1 MRRLLALL
9 LAALA
14 LVVSVAPSQ
23 AQDLEKDLDTV
34 RSEIDQLADNVDAM
48 AVRRSALARDVV
60 ATRGTLDA
68 LIADLNA
75 VKADYDVVLG
85 DVRHKQIQLQGLRNQ
100 IRDLKAALAETRT
113 GIEITTAQAR
123 DLVRDRYMV
132 AGDGGTALAFL
143 VDDMED
149 VTIGAEYL
157 GRVSAGNEH
166 VMVELAA
173 LEQQAERQSV
183 LVAGRERAASDEA
196 ALLSVLEDEL
206 ADQYEELAE
215 KEEAVEAELVNQQR
229 LLNDVDAE
237 IAEIEGEIAALEKE
251 QSSITAAIEDRSSK
265 PGSGGGDPQIGGG
278 GWYRPVPGAIGSGF
292 GWRTHP
298 ILGYRRMHTGADMRA
313 GHGDNIVAATDGVVI
328 LAGWHGGYGNC
339 VVIDHGGGVTTLYA
353 HQSQINVSVGQTVA
367 GGKVIGYVGSTGMS
381 TGPHLHFEV
390 RLSGKPVNPV
400 PYL

>member
-1 MRRLLALL
+1 MRKALALL

-14 LVVSVAPSQ
+14 LLCLVAPAQ
-23 AQDLEKDLDTV
+23 AQDLEKDLREV
-34 RSEIDQLADNVDAM
+34 RTRIDDLADNVDAM

-60 ATRGTLDA
+60 STRDTLDA
-68 LIADLNA
+68 LVADLG
-75 VKADYDVVLG
+75 VVRADYDVVLG

-100 IRDLKAALAETRT
+100 IRDLKAALAETRA
-113 GIEITTAQAR
+113 GIEIHTFQAR
-123 DLVRDRYMV
+123 DLVRDRYMA
-132 AGDGGTALAFL
+132 AGASETALAL
-143 VDDMED
+143 VVSDMEE
-149 VTIGAEYL
+149 VTIGVEYL
-157 GRVSAGNEH
+157 ERVSADNEH

-173 LEQQAERQSV
+173 LEQQEERQSV
-183 LVAGRERAASDEA
+183 LVAGRERAATEEA
-196 ALLSVLEDEL
+196 AQLAVLEDQL
-206 ADQYEELAE
+206 ATQYEELAE
-215 KEEAVEAELVNQQR
+215 KEEAVEAELVHQQR

-251 QSSITAAIEDRSSK
+251 QGQITAAIEQRSSK
-265 PGSGGGDPQIGGG
+265 PGDGEDPKIGSGG
-278 GWYRPVPGAIGSGF
+278 WFRPVPGAIGSGF

-298 ILGYRRMHTGADMRA
+298 ILGYRRMHTGVDMRA
-313 GHGDNIVAATDGVVI
+313 GHGDAIVAATAGVVI

-353 HQSQINVSVGQTVA
+353 HQSQINVSVGQSVA
-367 GGKVIGYVGSTGMS
+367 GGKVVGYVGSTGMS